1 MRISD
6 WSSDVCS
13 SDLLTRS
20 NRKGFSIFFDIDES
34 RINNYTN
41 IRAVS
46 SYQIVKIATVLSY
59 GRNVEEALV
68 EGHKQRISFLWYAIS
83 RSWSAVRA
91 DGFTGFTTYSLYHLR
106 LSGHMLKTQIGR
118 AHVCT
123 PVTNAHL

>member
-46 SYQIVKIATVLSY
+46 SYQIVKLATALSY

-68 EGHKQRISFLWYAIS
+68 EGHKQRIYFLWYAIS
-83 RSWSAVRA
+83 RSWSAVCA
-91 DGFTGFTTYSLYHLR
+91 DGFTGL
-106 LSGHMLKTQIGR
+106 GR
-118 AHVCT
+118 ECWRERVCQYVYT
-123 PVTNAHL
+123 SDFSV